1 MTDIMSIEEATKTG
15 AMALFDEKYAEKVR
29 VCLLYT
35 SIRDFFGKSMF
46 DTESSLED
54 RKVAE
59 FLEANLTDSLPGVF
73 QSGQK
78 SPSEEEL
85 KKLQDYIKQGRP
97 YGCLL
102 YTSG

>member
-1 MTDIMSIEEATKTG
+1 
-15 AMALFDEKYAEKVR
+15 
-29 VCLLYT
+29 
-35 SIRDFFGKSMF
+35 MF

-54 RKVAE
+54 RKAAE
-59 FLEANLTDSLPGVF
+59 FLEANLADSLPGVF

-97 YGCLL
+97 YGDFPQEFSDILRGRQASQYLLTLLSGCAFLSWKHSVGKTLPPCLMM
-102 YTSG
+102 